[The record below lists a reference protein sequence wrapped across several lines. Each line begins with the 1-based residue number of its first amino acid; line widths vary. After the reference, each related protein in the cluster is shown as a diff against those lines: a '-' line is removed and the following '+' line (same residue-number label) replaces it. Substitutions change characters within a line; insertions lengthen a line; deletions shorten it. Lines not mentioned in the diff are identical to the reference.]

1 VGDIRGTGLLQVL
14 ELVKNREDRTPMS
27 PYNRPPTEPMRR
39 VAASLRQSGVS
50 TFVRW
55 SWIFCAPPLVIND
68 DELNEGLAAIDT
80 ALTIADE
87 FVD

>member
-1 VGDIRGTGLLQVL
+1 
-14 ELVKNREDRTPMS
+14 
-27 PYNRPPTEPMRR
+27 MRR